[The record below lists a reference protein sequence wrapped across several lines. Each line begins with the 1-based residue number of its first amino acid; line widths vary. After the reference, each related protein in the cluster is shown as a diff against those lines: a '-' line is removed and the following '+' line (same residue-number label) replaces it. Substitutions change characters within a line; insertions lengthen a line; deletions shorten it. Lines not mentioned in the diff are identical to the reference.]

1 MKKFL
6 IPGAALAM
14 ALGTIPAQH
23 AVAQATPFP
32 IEYWAAPSI
41 MSNVSVSPNGKYV
54 AFMKSLSQKGEP
66 IIEVY
71 EAANLSAKPYRVG
84 AKSME
89 INGFDWISDEE
100 MVVSFQK
107 QVRKKIRGFNQG
119 TFKGKLALFSMDNKK
134 FKELSGDNFGYDL
147 VNILPEEPNH
157 VLARYTEFKKGTS
170 FQSPSYYKVDVKT
183 GQKELV
189 LKGTDDRY
197 GYRFDHLGN
206 PRFSAIFDQGTQE
219 QVFQYR
225 KPGESGWTEYFR
237 LSEDSP
243 ETFGY
248 QGLVDGNDDQI
259 YVTANNGHDKVGLW
273 KYNLSS
279 KSFGELVYRRNDVD
293 IRGTLRHSNGW
304 ANPGKV
310 TGISHYKDKF
320 HRRFF
325 DPSEEAMYKQF
336 ERSVPNAGLI
346 SITSR
351 SRDGNVMVVRN
362 IGPKDPGTFY
372 LFDNGKFSRL
382 GSTNGLLKADG
393 LSDVEYITYTS
404 RDGKSIPA
412 FVTVPKGPGPHP
424 LVVMPHGGPFVSE
437 VVLFDEWAQLL
448 ANNGYMVMQPQYRGS
463 LNYGQEF
470 YQAGFIKGGEGG
482 KKMQDDKDD
491 GVKHLIS
498 SGRVDKDRVAMF
510 GWSYGGYAALIA
522 AARTPN
528 LYQCVIAGAAV
539 ADNLQQVNYYRN
551 RIDGW
556 QKVEQLK
563 FWDGSINPI
572 DEVDKVNVPMFM
584 VHGSADQR
592 VPLKHAKKYVSAM
605 KKAGKDFKYMELE
618 DADHFSNTLY
628 YKHKMD
634 FYPAM
639 IDYLK
644 KDCGPG
650 GL

>member
-1 MKKFL
+1 MKRLL
-6 IPGAALAM
+6 IAGAAMAM
-14 ALGTIPAQH
+14 AMGTISAPQAAAQD
-23 AVAQATPFP
+23 QPFP
-32 IEYWAAPSI
+32 MEYWAAPSI
-41 MSNVSVSPNGKYV
+41 MSNVSVSPNGKFV
-54 AFMKSLSQKGEP
+54 AFMKSQSQKGEP

-71 EAANLSAKPYRVG
+71 EIDNLSAKPYRVG

-89 INGFDWISDEE
+89 INGFDWLSDEE
-100 MVVSFQK
+100 MVISFQK

-134 FKELSGDNFGYDL
+134 FKELSGDNFGYNL

-157 VLARYTEFKKGTS
+157 ILARYSEFKKGTS
-170 FQSPSYYKVDVKT
+170 FQSPSYYRVDVKT
-183 GQKELV
+183 GQKKLV
-189 LKGTDDRY
+189 LKGTDDRF
-197 GYRFDHLGN
+197 GYRFDPLGN
-206 PRFSAIFDQGTQE
+206 PRFSAVFDQNTQE
-219 QVFQYR
+219 QVFHYR
-225 KPGESGWTEYFR
+225 KIGESGWTEYFR
-237 LSEDSP
+237 ISEDSP
-243 ETFGY
+243 ESFNY

-293 IRGTLRHSNGW
+293 IRATLRHSNGW
-304 ANPGKV
+304 SNPGKV

-325 DPSEEAMYKQF
+325 DPSEEAIYKQF
-336 ERSVPNAGLI
+336 ERTVPNAGLI

-351 SRDGNVMVVRN
+351 SRDGNVMSVRN
-362 IGPKDPGTFY
+362 ISAKDPGTFY
-372 LFDNGKFSRL
+372 LYNNGKFSRL
-382 GSTNGLLKADG
+382 GSTNGLLKPEG
-393 LSDVEYITYTS
+393 LSDVEYTTYTA

-412 FVTVPKGPGPHP
+412 FLTVPKGAGPHP
-424 LVVMPHGGPFVSE
+424 LVVMPHGGPFVTE
-437 VVLFDEWAQLL
+437 TVVFDEWAQLL

-463 LNYGQEF
+463 TNYGQEF

-491 GVKHLIS
+491 GVKHLIA

-572 DEVDKVNVPMFM
+572 DEVDKVNVPMFI
-584 VHGSADQR
+584 VHGTADQR
-592 VPLKHAKKYVSAM
+592 VPPKHAKKYVSAM

-628 YKHKMD
+628 YKHKME

>member
-1 MKKFL
+1 MKKLL
-6 IPGAALAM
+6 IAGAALAAAM
-14 ALGTIPAQH
+14 SMMTATQASAQ
-23 AVAQATPFP
+23 TEPFP
-32 IEYWAAPSI
+32 IEYWAAPTI
-41 MSNVSVSPNGKYV
+41 MSNVSLSPNGKYV
-54 AFMKSLSQKGEP
+54 AFVKSLSQKGEP

-71 EAANLSAKPYRVG
+71 EAGNLAAKPYRVG

-89 INGFDWISDEE
+89 ITGFDWISDEE

-134 FKELSGDNFGYDL
+134 FKELSSDNFGYDL
-147 VNILPEEPNH
+147 VNILPEEPNK
-157 VLARYTEFKKGTS
+157 VLARYVEFKKGTS
-170 FQSPSYYKVDVKT
+170 FKAASYYKVDVKS
-183 GQKELV
+183 GQKVLA

-206 PRFSAIFDQGTQE
+206 PRFSATFDQGSQE
-219 QVFQYR
+219 QVYQYR
-225 KPGESGWTEYFR
+225 MPGESGWKEYFR

-243 ETFGY
+243 ETFNY
-248 QGLVDGNDDQI
+248 QGLVENNPDQI

-293 IRGTLRHSNGW
+293 IRGTTRHSNRW

-310 TGISHYKDKF
+310 TGVSHFKDKF

-325 DPSEEAMYKQF
+325 DPSEEAVYKQF

-346 SITSR
+346 SVTSR

-362 IGPKDPGTFY
+362 TSDKDPGSFY
-372 LFDNGKFSRL
+372 LYDNGKFSRL
-382 GSTNGLLKADG
+382 GSTNSLLKPDG
-393 LSDVEYITYTS
+393 LSDVEYITYTA
-404 RDGKSIPA
+404 RDGQSIPA
-412 FVTVPKGPGPHP
+412 FLTKPKGAGPHP
-424 LVVMPHGGPFVSE
+424 LVVMPHGGPFVAE
-437 VVLFDEWAQLL
+437 TVVFDEWAQLL

-463 LNYGQEF
+463 KNYGQKF
-470 YQAGFIKGGEGG
+470 YQAGFIDGGEGG

-522 AARTPN
+522 ATRSPN

-539 ADNLQQVNYYRN
+539 ADNLQQVNYYRS

-556 QKVEQLK
+556 QKTEQLN
-563 FWDGSINPI
+563 FWDDSINPI
-572 DEVDKVNVPMFM
+572 DEVEKVNVPMFI
-584 VHGSADQR
+584 VHGTADQR
-592 VPLKHAKKYVSAM
+592 VPPKHSKKYVSAL
-605 KKAGKDFKYMELE
+605 KKAGKNHKYMELE

-628 YKHKMD
+628 YNHKMD

-639 IDYLK
+639 VSYLK
-644 KDCGPG
+644 NDCGPG